1 MKLNSFT
8 IQISCKHCPPL
19 KTEQQQKSRAEG
31 KEEAMGGRTHKVH
44 LQALAGTAVYHPKH
58 WVRPAQQLTWGFKR
72 DSWVVGIGKK
82 KSAMTEEMSFTE
94 NEVIFNT
101 FYWAVLAD
109 DAQLTY
115 LHWF

>member
-1 MKLNSFT
+1 
-8 IQISCKHCPPL
+8 
-19 KTEQQQKSRAEG
+19 
-31 KEEAMGGRTHKVH
+31 MGGSAHKVH

-58 WVRPAQQLTWGFKR
+58 RVRPAQQLTWVFKR

-82 KSAMTEEMSFTE
+82 KSAMTEEMSFTK

-101 FYWAVLAD
+101 FYWVVLAD